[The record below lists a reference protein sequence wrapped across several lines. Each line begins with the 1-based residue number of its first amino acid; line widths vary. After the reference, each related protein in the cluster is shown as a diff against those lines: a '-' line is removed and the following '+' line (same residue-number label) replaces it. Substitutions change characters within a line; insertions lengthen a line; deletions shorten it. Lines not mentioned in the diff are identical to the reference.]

1 MFLYN
6 QKSKTVED
14 YSDVFTTLTEG
25 VQDMMMDK
33 TGHLWISTNKRIIEY
48 DPKTGGQI
56 NYQAGQDIVVNS
68 FTKHSCF
75 ESQAGEMF
83 YGGNRGIAVF
93 MPYKRLADKPE
104 KIRTHIVDVKMGD
117 ESLLT
122 GNLNERFNLL
132 KRTLKLH
139 AEDQN
144 IEIDFSSLNYS
155 FPTKIQYAYKME
167 GVDKDW
173 VYIKDG
179 RQFAYYNR
187 LPKGKHTFCVKA
199 TDINGLWSS
208 LVTKVQVDKEPAF
221 YETWWAYVIYVML
234 ILLVLSLIHI

>member
-1 MFLYN
+1 
-6 QKSKTVED
+6 
-14 YSDVFTTLTEG
+14 
-25 VQDMMMDK
+25 
-33 TGHLWISTNKRIIEY
+33 
-48 DPKTGGQI
+48 
-56 NYQAGQDIVVNS
+56 
-68 FTKHSCF
+68 
-75 ESQAGEMF
+75 
-83 YGGNRGIAVF
+83 
-93 MPYKRLADKPE
+93 
-104 KIRTHIVDVKMGD
+104 MGD

-221 YETWWAYVIYVML
+221 TRLGGLM
-234 ILLVLSLIHI
+234 

>member
-1 MFLYN
+1 MGSQEGYVFLYN

-167 GVDKDW
+167 GVD
-173 VYIKDG
+173 
-179 RQFAYYNR
+179 
-187 LPKGKHTFCVKA
+187 T
-199 TDINGLWSS
+199 S
-208 LVTKVQVDKEPAF
+208 E
-221 YETWWAYVIYVML
+221 
-234 ILLVLSLIHI
+234 